1 MKKNLKFI
9 LLALFLVALVYA
21 GCTYEYSMD
30 PYHGK
35 VNPNGAKV
43 DTTGVTEYEG
53 ISISNSFL
61 PVTFDGTERKVLEAD
76 TVNGHFVMK
85 ADDETLKKLGIGS
98 VVAFDTDSLMYL
110 RKVTGISIENGVAEM
125 ETEKANP
132 FELIKEGR
140 FGFAIDGKSKVMT
153 RSSAG
158 FDDGRDYPVFRPVEM
173 RYKDED
179 GKWHR
184 QRYSNHA
191 TRAEEGA
198 EWNEDDEIEGEGK
211 DHHGSIAL
219 DHTEKKFSFPFSF
232 SSFDGTSVETEVA
245 IEYTHGSKET
255 SDINMVFD
263 ISLFGASQVQVYKEY
278 NTWDTTKLA
287 ITIKGGS
294 SLPNKVNDKLD
305 NLKEVLHLD
314 HSFTLLTIVFMV
326 GPLPIVIDIEFN
338 PELTVSLAVNG
349 SLTMEYQSIQIKEGM
364 KSGLDFRSDAGVDR
378 ISDPGKTVKTE
389 GNLTKYIVQGQGA
402 FKISFTP
409 QFKFMIWGFVGPYIG
424 VEAYNESS
432 ISVGH
437 GWNVEAGERYVLPE
451 DYTDVMAGGYQF
463 KNEVGLNLIA
473 GLDLDFLRKL
483 LPSSWN
489 PEQIKLGFQ
498 YPIINPQTLFEA
510 PSSLRCNNNIYDINI
525 GKQNEIEFQV
535 MSKLFGKNI
544 PFNLPYFVRVES
556 TGNELLYSEKN
567 EYNEE
572 YDDDDM
578 GFSMNTNMLSGF
590 SSLGMSKYNVIWT
603 PASLDSKLIAYIMG
617 PDGDELSSV
626 ILKPSNVAENCTP
639 IDMGTSC
646 LWAPM
651 NVGAKQIQD
660 RGDYVGWGDPT
671 GKHKEQGAY
680 SSADGTSEA
689 DDEVLKSYYGGKK
702 AAGNISASSRDYATA
717 KWGGSWRI
725 PTKEEW
731 QELIDKCDWVW
742 NEEYKCYEITSR
754 STGEKLVLPANGY
767 RIGTEYSDVGRHLN
781 YWSSNLYYG
790 TSDRMEAY
798 YFSGRPHRSE
808 SRRLNA
814 NYHTPRYFGQGVRPV
829 MNRRDYNEYDFSE

>member
-1 MKKNLKFI
+1 MNRFLRHI
-9 LLALFLVALVYA
+9 LSVTATVLTLT
-21 GCTYEYSMD
+21 GCTYSHSLD
-30 PYHGK
+30 PYYGT
-35 VNPNGAKV
+35 VNPSGAKV
-43 DTTGVTEYEG
+43 DTTGVTDYEG
-53 ISISNSFL
+53 ISISNAFL
-61 PVTFDGTERKVLEAD
+61 PVNFDGKERRVLEAD
-76 TVNGHFVMK
+76 TVSGHFSMH
-85 ADDETLKKLGIGS
+85 ADEETLKKLGVGS
-98 VVAFDTDSLMYL
+98 IVAFDTDSLMYL
-110 RKVTGISIENGVAEM
+110 RKVKSVHIENGVAEM

-140 FGFAIDGKSKVMT
+140 FGFVIDGKSSAMT
-153 RSSAG
+153 RSSEG

-173 RYKDED
+173 RYQDED
-179 GKWHR
+179 GIWHR
-184 QRYSNHA
+184 RSYGSPA
-191 TRAEEGA
+191 TRSEED
-198 EWNEDDEIEGEGK
+198 EQWNEDDDVEGSGE

-338 PELTVSLAVNG
+338 PEITVSLAVNG

-498 YPIINPQTLFEA
+498 YPLIEPITLFEA
-510 PSSLRCNNNIYDINI
+510 PSSLRCNNNLYEINI
-525 GKQNEIEFQV
+525 GKQNELEFQV

-556 TGNELLYSEKN
+556 TGDELLYSGKN
-567 EYNEE
+567 GYNGEE
-572 YDDDDM
+572 DDL
-578 GFSMNTNMLSGF
+578 GFSMNTNELSGF
-590 SSLGMSKYNVIWT
+590 SSMGMSKYNVIWT
-603 PASLDSKLIAYIMG
+603 PASLESKLVAFIMG
-617 PDGDELSSV
+617 PDGNEISSV
-626 ILKPSNVAENCTP
+626 IIKPSNTAEDCTP

-651 NVGAKQIQD
+651 NVGAKVATD

-680 SSADGTSEA
+680 SSDDGTTL
-689 DDEVLKSYYGGKK
+689 DDNLKLSIYYGGYNYIKNI
-702 AAGNISASSRDYATA
+702 AGTGYDYATA
-717 KWGGSWRI
+717 KWGGYWRL
-725 PTKEEW
+725 PTKYEW
-731 QELIDKCDWVW
+731 QELISECNWEW
-742 NEEYKCYEITSR
+742 NSENKAFLITSKK
-754 STGEKLVLPANGY
+754 TGNQLILPANGY
-767 RIGTEYSDVGRHLN
+767 RLGTEYADVGHHCN
-781 YWSSNLYYG
+781 YWSSERYDVGLG
-790 TSDRMEAY
+790 KEAY
-798 YFSGRPHRSE
+798 YFSGRPNRPE
-808 SRRLNA
+808 NRRLNA
-814 NYHTPRYFGQGVRPV
+814 KYHTPVYFGQGVRPV
-829 MNRRDYNEYDFSE
+829 MSRRDFNEYDFTE